1 MPLFKNIVNGII
13 QQGVYEIALDPFI
26 LCNNEKSLE
35 REMNRGGVAGDISFL
50 ALSFLWIG

>member
-1 MPLFKNIVNGII
+1 MPLFKNIVNEII

-35 REMNRGGVAGDISFL
+35 RKMNRGGVASDISFL